1 MFDYLLGESI
11 DLSKLVEIK
20 SINLDTKID
29 LSIFDKE
36 DMIDFSFL
44 D

>member
-1 MFDYLLGESI
+1 MFDYLLEESI

-20 SINLDTKID
+20 SINLYTKID